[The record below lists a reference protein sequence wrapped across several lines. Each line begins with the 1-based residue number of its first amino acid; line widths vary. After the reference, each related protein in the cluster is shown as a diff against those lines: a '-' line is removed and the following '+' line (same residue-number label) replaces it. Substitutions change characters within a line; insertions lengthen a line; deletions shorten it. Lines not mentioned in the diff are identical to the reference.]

1 MRISALALALA
12 LLLATVDF
20 DAVDLDEVAD
30 VAETARG
37 GLPWGLSSGRESDLP
52 LVMGGRGGRAFTGG
66 LVVVFASPL
75 SFFLAASLFGG
86 SLFGGSFALTGSLFL
101 VAGGGRWA
109 VFEAKAFANRS
120 SAALLKGMLSTEVS
134 GVET

>member
-12 LLLATVDF
+12 LLLATVAF
-20 DAVDLDEVAD
+20 DAVDLAEVAE

-37 GLPWGLSSGRESDLP
+37 GLVWGLSSGRVSDLP

-66 LVVVFASPL
+66 LEVVFVSL
-75 SFFLAASLFGG
+75 SFFLAASLLGG
-86 SLFGGSFALTGSLFL
+86 SLFGASFLTGSLFL

-109 VFEAKAFANRS
+109 VFEARALANRS